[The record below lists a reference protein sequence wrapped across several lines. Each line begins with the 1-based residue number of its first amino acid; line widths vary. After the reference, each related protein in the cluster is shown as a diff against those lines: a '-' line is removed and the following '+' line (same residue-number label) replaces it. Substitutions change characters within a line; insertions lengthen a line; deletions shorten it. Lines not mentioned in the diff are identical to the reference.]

1 MNLRLRAAAVALMA
15 VSAVSAYAQAT
26 NATPPAKKT
35 AKKAAKPKGPTVDEQ
50 IQALRQEMQSQID
63 SLKTSLADKDSQL
76 RQAQQAAADAQ
87 ASAARAQQAADAQ
100 NQAVTQNA
108 SAVNTLQST
117 VTDLKANQ
125 VSIASTISDETTA
138 IKKSINNPST
148 LHYKGITLTPG
159 GYVAAE
165 TVNRTKATGGDIP
178 TAFSALPY
186 EHADAYSLSEFY
198 GSARQSRVTLMAE
211 GKVNWGTLRGYYE
224 ADWLGTGISSN
235 NNQSNSYVLRQRVVW
250 GQAETHNHWAFT
262 GGQLWSL
269 ATEDKKGL
277 SNLSGDIMTPQT
289 IDPNYVVGFVW
300 TRQYGFRVTKTWDKF
315 ALGVAAENPQL
326 LYTATL
332 AGNTPYAV
340 LGSAG
345 ANGGNYNAAVSTVAS
360 TTYVQNYITEAGT
373 TTYLPVYNTLTANTN
388 IANYS
393 FNSAPD
399 IIIKAAIDPGWGH
412 YEFIG
417 IGRFAHETVYPGVS
431 TDTAKYGG
439 QKDIVTASNVAPGS
453 TSAGAISNSVVLG
466 GIAGSLRVPIGKMV
480 SFGTKALYG
489 PGVGRYGNTTL
500 SDLTANS
507 WGGLSPLHNFSGL
520 VTLEVNPSPRLALYF
535 NYGIDYA
542 GRNDWGSPGTTTL
555 GSPTATFCPTGFTS
569 ASECTAKPTAA
580 MLAAGGTWGGH
591 WGAPAASAV
600 GYGSHLLSNSSCNVT
615 SNPGFNGGS
624 TGYYPGGSC
633 GAQTRNLQEVTGGYW
648 YDIYRGD
655 RGRLRQ
661 SIQYGYAERQGW
673 SGASGIGA
681 KGIDN
686 MFWTSFRYYMP

>member
-1 MNLRLRAAAVALMA
+1 MNSRLKSAFAVILA
-15 VSAVSAYAQAT
+15 VSLVSTSGYASD
-26 NATPPAKKT
+26 ATPPAKKR
-35 AKKAAKPKGPTVDEQ
+35 AAKPKGPSVEEQ
-50 IQALRQEMQSQID
+50 IQALRQEMQGQID
-63 SLKTSLADKDSQL
+63 GLKKDLSDKDTQL
-76 RQAQQAAADAQ
+76 KQAQQAAADAQ
-87 ASAARAQQAADAQ
+87 AAAAKAQQAADAQ
-100 NQAVTQNA
+100 NQAVTANT
-108 SAVNTLQST
+108 SAVDTLQST
-117 VTDLKANQ
+117 VTDMKQ
-125 VSIASTISDETTA
+125 VNATIVSSITDEQAA
-138 IKKSINNPST
+138 IKKSINNPTT

-224 ADWLGTGISSN
+224 ADWLGTGITSN
-235 NNQSNSYVLRQRVVW
+235 NNQSNSYVLRQRVIW
-250 GQAETHNHWAFT
+250 GQAETNNHWAFT

-326 LYTATL
+326 LYSASL

-345 ANGGNYNAAVSTVAS
+345 ANGGNYNAAISTEGV
-360 TTYVQNYITEAGT
+360 TTYVQNYVTEAGT
-373 TTYLPVYNTLTANTN
+373 TTYLPVYNTVTANTN

-393 FNSAPD
+393 FNYAPD
-399 IIIKAAIDPGWGH
+399 IIVKAAIDPGWGH
-412 YEFIG
+412 YEIIG
-417 IGRFAHETVYPGVS
+417 IGRFAHETIYPGVT
-431 TDTAKYGG
+431 TDTTKYGG
-439 QKDIVTASNVAPGS
+439 QKDIVTAANVAPSS
-453 TSAGAISNSVVLG
+453 TTAGAVSNSIVLG
-466 GIAGSLRVPIGKMV
+466 GLGGSLRVPAGKMV
-480 SFGTKALYG
+480 SIGAKALYG

-500 SDLTANS
+500 SDVTANS
-507 WGGLSPLHNFSGL
+507 WGGMSPLHNFSGL
-520 VTLEVNPSPRLALYF
+520 ITLEVNPNPRLALYF

-542 GRNDWGSPGTTTL
+542 SRNDWGSSTTTTL

-569 ASECTAKPTAA
+569 PSECTAKPTSA

-591 WGAPAASAV
+591 WGTPAASAV
-600 GYGSHLLSNSSCNVT
+600 GYGSHLLSNSGCNT
-615 SNPGFNGGS
+615 TANPGFNGSS
-624 TGYYPGGSC
+624 TGFYPGGSC
-633 GAQTRNLQEVTGGYW
+633 GAQNRNVQEATGGYW

-661 SIQYGYAERQGW
+661 SIQYGYAVREAW

-686 MFWTSFRYYMP
+686 MFWTSFRYYLP